1 MSDDRILVA
10 EDDPV
15 TLRFVVSL
23 LEEKGYEVYE
33 ASDGRSALELAAAHA
48 PDLIVTD
55 LVMPY
60 RDGFGLLRA
69 VREHEAT
76 RRIPVLILSMRDRE
90 DDIVRGFEDGA
101 DDYVVKP
108 FNARE
113 LIARVR
119 KLLDRSRRP
128 V

>member
-1 MSDDRILVA
+1 MGTILVA

-15 TLRFVVSL
+15 SLRFVVSL
-23 LEEKGYEVYE
+23 LVEVGYDVLE
-33 ASDGRSALELAAAHA
+33 ALDGESAVELAVDHR
-48 PDLIVTD
+48 PDAIVTD

-60 RDGFGLLRA
+60 RDGFGVLRA
-69 VREHEAT
+69 LRDREET
-76 RRIPVLILSMRDRE
+76 RRIPILILSMRDRE

-108 FNARE
+108 FLARE

-119 KLLDRSRRP
+119 KLVRDAGGGD
-128 V
+128 